1 MCPSNSITKG
11 PQMNAITPLQAT
23 WAPRTLA
30 LARIVIGY
38 LFVWHGT
45 AKLFGTPHVAM
56 FDNLQLFSLMGLAG
70 VLELVGGIALIL
82 GLFVRPVAF
91 VLSGFMAVAYFMGHG
106 SKGNILMPM
115 LNQGELAVT
124 WSFVFLYFA
133 VVGGGAW
140 ALDNLIARKA

>member
-1 MCPSNSITKG
+1 
-11 PQMNAITPLQAT
+11 MNEQ
-23 WAPRTLA
+23 
-30 LARIVIGY
+30 
-38 LFVWHGT
+38 
-45 AKLFGTPHVAM
+45 
-56 FDNLQLFSLMGLAG
+56 
-70 VLELVGGIALIL
+70 
-82 GLFVRPVAF
+82 LFVRPVAF